1 LISDKVIELD
11 KLNPMMASRL
21 AKSLINWKNLKV
33 ENSVLMKKELERI
46 NKIKNL
52 SPDLEEVVKK

>member
-46 NKIKNL
+46 NKIENL